1 MCTVH
6 SNSTYDLIDKL
17 TLFFFFFTRVSIQV
31 GAIVGA
37 FMAKILPDWILSSSL
52 VLLLAVTTYTTLEKG
67 LSLWNK
73 ESKTFAEEAKGAIA
87 QVSQDLLCLEAC
99 LFESFESILRF
110 LERGFKRAGYI
121 SISLYLYTVGIL
133 FNAEWWI
140 CTALVFFYHILL
152 SLAFLV
158 TSILISIT

>member
-1 MCTVH
+1 
-6 SNSTYDLIDKL
+6 
-17 TLFFFFFTRVSIQV
+17 
-31 GAIVGA
+31 
-37 FMAKILPDWILSSSL
+37 MAKILPDWILSSSL

-110 LERGFKRAGYI
+110 LERFKRAGYI
-121 SISLYLYTVGIL
+121 SISLYLYISTLLASYLMQSGGFAQLWCSSI
-133 FNAEWWI
+133 I
-140 CTALVFFYHILL
+140 SFYH
-152 SLAFLV
+152 
-158 TSILISIT
+158 